1 MKRLFATLA
10 ALILLVPACV
20 TLADAAWD
28 ASVVK
33 HGDRESRQIAITI
46 DDCYRAE
53 YVREAL
59 ELSEEYGAPFTFFT
73 LGIVLKEENASL
85 WREVAESPCEIGS
98 HTYTHENLSKMDDEH
113 IYRQLM
119 RAQEA
124 LDRTLGYHYPM
135 RVMRPPYGNLS
146 SRTIRFI
153 ERLGYGKPILWEID
167 SIDPDAC
174 FKSVQ
179 NGSILLFHA
188 NPKDIACI
196 EALLPRLLD
205 EGYQPVTISELLGLE
220 DAQTSDE
227 PYVYESYYDW
237 LERQ

>member
-1 MKRLFATLA
+1 MKRIFAVLA
-10 ALILLVPACV
+10 VLILLWPARA

-28 ASVVK
+28 AMVVK

-53 YVREAL
+53 YVRAAL
-59 ELSEEYGAPFTFFT
+59 ELSEQYGVPFTFFT
-73 LGIVLKEENASL
+73 LGIVLREDNAAL

-98 HTYTHENLSKMDDEH
+98 HTYTHESLNKMNEER

-124 LDRTLGYHYPM
+124 LDKTLGYHYPM

-146 SRTIRFI
+146 SRAIHFI

-167 SIDPDAC
+167 SVDPDEC
-174 FKSVQ
+174 IKSVQ

-188 NPKDIACI
+188 NSKDIGCI
-196 EALLPRLLD
+196 KVLLPRLLD
-205 EGYQPVTISELLGLE
+205 EGYQPVTISELIGLKDE
-220 DAQTSDE
+220 QTSDE
-227 PYVYESYYDW
+227 PYVYESYTDW
-237 LERQ
+237 LKRQ